1 MTTPNWTELSRR
13 QRRREVVSTTI
24 AVALTWAL
32 LVGIYYVVPFT
43 DRTAAGSLVRLVV
56 AIAAFTAV
64 LAWQLRRVLHADRPG
79 LRAVQALGGAIP
91 LFLLTFAALYLS
103 LSEGL
108 TDQFSEP
115 LNHTGALYLAITVF
129 STVGFGDITPQ
140 SDVAR
145 IATSIQM
152 LLDLVVIGVVVRL
165 LTTAAK
171 TGLGSSA
178 SPLSNDDDGSPP
190 AGVDTP

>member
-1 MTTPNWTELSRR
+1 MSTPHWTELSHR
-13 QRRREVVSTTI
+13 QRRREVLDTTI
-24 AVALTWAL
+24 AVALAWAL
-32 LVGIYYVVPFT
+32 LLGIYYVVPFT
-43 DRTAAGSLVRLVV
+43 DRTAAESLVRLVI
-56 AIAAFTAV
+56 AITAFAAV

-91 LFLLTFAALYLS
+91 LFLLTFAGLYLS
-103 LSEGL
+103 LSEGS
-108 TDQFSEP
+108 TTQFSEP

-140 SDVAR
+140 TDVAR

-171 TGLGSSA
+171 TGLEDSA
-178 SPLSNDDDGSPP
+178 SPTANGDDGSQI
-190 AGVDTP
+190 T

>member
-1 MTTPNWTELSRR
+1 MSTTRWTELSRR
-13 QRRREVVSTTI
+13 QRTREVIVTTI
-24 AVALTWAL
+24 AVTLTWIF
-32 LVGIYYVVPFT
+32 LVAIYYLIPFT
-43 DRTAAGSLVRLVV
+43 DRTAGESLARLVV
-56 AIAAFTAV
+56 AIAGFAAV
-64 LAWQLRRVLHADRPG
+64 LAWQLRRVLRADRPG

-91 LFLLTFAALYLS
+91 LFLLTFAAFYLS
-103 LSEGL
+103 LSEGS
-108 TDQFSEP
+108 TSQFSEP

-140 SDVAR
+140 TDLAR

-171 TGLGSSA
+171 TGLGDPPSH
-178 SPLSNDDDGSPP
+178 DDASPP
-190 AGVDTP
+190 ADIDPR